1 MSTYVLMMIMK
12 SKSGYDNGWWWYRVL
27 IMIIY
32 ENERLPIIMGIG
44 QMLLLLL
51 EIRIELY
58 KMEFDDDKCNVDVT
72 DAIEN
77 NVDVGILLLL
87 ELYKVVLL

>member
-1 MSTYVLMMIMK
+1 
-12 SKSGYDNGWWWYRVL
+12 
-27 IMIIY
+27 MIIY

-77 NVDVGILLLL
+77 NVDVDILLLL